1 MTQLFGEKIRLE
13 VEIYAIYLQCDIY
26 LKIPFSFK
34 YNNYIMFSV
43 QESSYVIEQISN
55 KRPKLY
61 LPAEK

>member
-34 YNNYIMFSV
+34 YN
-43 QESSYVIEQISN
+43 
-55 KRPKLY
+55 
-61 LPAEK
+61 